1 MQGTFATMPL
11 KRSLRY
17 QSLESRRLLAAVDI
31 PDTLSGLPGALIS
44 VPVNIDT
51 AADVR
56 GVEIRVAYD
65 ISVLT
70 LDQSRVVAGSVWD
83 SAADTQVTAN
93 VDAANGVVVVFVS
106 SAAALGSVS
115 GSLVEFGFTIASG
128 AALGSTTVLDLTRAV
143 LNEGQ
148 VSVTPQPQAGP
159 DPTDGLLTIRVAS
172 GTDRIGGFV
181 FADTN
186 NNNLPE
192 AIEGIAGVVITLINT
207 STGTQLQATTQ
218 ADGRYEFVGLSP
230 GTYTVRQQQP
240 VAYIE
245 GGVNEASV
253 SLVAGQA
260 ATDQNFRELGLR
272 PQFIYNRLLTTLVL
286 PVGSP
291 AWVDQIIQIN
301 DDARAGVT
309 APVGGSAA
317 SASTPDLSAAPSA
330 EGVSAAP
337 PAEDSSSASSVDVFS
352 AASSAEGESPLFSE
366 ALVARFGFAEEPKE
380 DEDDQQR
387 RALVVDELHRESHLW

>member
-1 MQGTFATMPL
+1 
-11 KRSLRY
+11 
-17 QSLESRRLLAAVDI
+17 
-31 PDTLSGLPGALIS
+31 
-44 VPVNIDT
+44 
-51 AADVR
+51 
-56 GVEIRVAYD
+56 VAYD